1 MSPSPNA
8 KVPKPDPTSPS
19 PVSSVAK
26 TRKPNRDTPAK
37 WEGIVKKTVFF
48 PAGFLFCWW
57 WKVRSWTVA
66 FVYVI
71 YIYKLYICVGYIRI
85 VYDSVKKPPENQLCY
100 FNNLTFFLL
109 SEPHLCRPPWPYVAP
124 STRLATPCMSKLNPH
139 LQAEEWNSWGHPA
152 SAWSPVQQQ
161 FLGHGGGQTIMG
173 MKVMS
178 GQARI
183 SLGFAM
189 LTMCHFVGA
198 TLLLILVHDWWCVNH
213 TVQHLCIHVWGSKM

>member
-1 MSPSPNA
+1 MLQKRGSQIETRLQSGKGLSKKQFFFRPDFCFADDEKYGHEQSHLYMS
-8 KVPKPDPTSPS
+8 
-19 PVSSVAK
+19 
-26 TRKPNRDTPAK
+26 
-37 WEGIVKKTVFF
+37 
-48 PAGFLFCWW
+48 
-57 WKVRSWTVA
+57 
-66 FVYVI
+66 

-178 GQARI
+178 GKDI
-183 SLGFAM
+183 FGFRDADNVPLCGGYTFADSCAWLM
-189 LTMCHFVGA
+189 MCESHSA
-198 TLLLILVHDWWCVNH
+198 TLMYSCVGQQN
-213 TVQHLCIHVWGSKM
+213 VRSVS

>member
-1 MSPSPNA
+1 MMKS
-8 KVPKPDPTSPS
+8 
-19 PVSSVAK
+19 
-26 TRKPNRDTPAK
+26 
-37 WEGIVKKTVFF
+37 TVMNSRI
-48 PAGFLFCWW
+48 CICH
-57 WKVRSWTVA
+57 
-66 FVYVI
+66 I

-178 GQARI
+178 GKDI
-183 SLGFAM
+183 FGFRDADNVPLCGGYTFADSCAWLM
-189 LTMCHFVGA
+189 MCESHSA
-198 TLLLILVHDWWCVNH
+198 TLMYSCVGQQN
-213 TVQHLCIHVWGSKM
+213 VRSVS